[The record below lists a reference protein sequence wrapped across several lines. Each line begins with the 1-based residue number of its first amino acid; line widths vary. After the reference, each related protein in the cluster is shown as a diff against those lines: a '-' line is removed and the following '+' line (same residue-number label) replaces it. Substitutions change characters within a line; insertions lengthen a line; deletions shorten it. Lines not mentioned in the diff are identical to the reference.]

1 MGTPAIG
8 PAHVWSMSL
17 SLSLVLRSHMPPH
30 LPHLTFAGSGGRLIR
45 HAQAAA
51 FPVGPLPVAVIEPSL
66 PALLVSPV
74 GGPPSW
80 KKRRKASFCAAG
92 KGTSSPG
99 KDTYQGMALEHEDWK
114 DRHGGRRGERTRLVY
129 AASLILPCVLGVFD
143 IYAGAP
149 SLASATVADKAGVG
163 IDGSPAASRRGLACP
178 PRTAPLPI

>member
-8 PAHVWSMSL
+8 PMFGVCPCPCPY
-17 SLSLVLRSHMPPH
+17 VLRSHMPPH

-99 KDTYQGMALEHEDWK
+99 KTPIKAWALEHEDWK
-114 DRHGGRRGERTRLVY
+114 DLDMAVAEGNEPVSFTRHRLFSH
-129 AASLILPCVLGVFD
+129 AS
-143 IYAGAP
+143 
-149 SLASATVADKAGVG
+149 
-163 IDGSPAASRRGLACP
+163 
-178 PRTAPLPI
+178 